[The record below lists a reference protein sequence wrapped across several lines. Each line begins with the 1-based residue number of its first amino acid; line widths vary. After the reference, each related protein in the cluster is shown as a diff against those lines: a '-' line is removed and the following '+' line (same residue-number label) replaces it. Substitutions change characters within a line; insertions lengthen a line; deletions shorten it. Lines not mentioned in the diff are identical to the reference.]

1 MNSTQVQ
8 AATLVAA
15 GLGCMLMSVAYA
27 QSATPAG
34 DAAAAPVASGGKS
47 GGADPSQGP
56 KALLSLQ
63 EVVVTAERR
72 STGLQSTPIA
82 ITALTGEQL
91 RTGNISD
98 VSDLQAVVPS
108 FQSNDQGGFHNYIN
122 IRGMGNSSI
131 LSTTIASGVPVFRD
145 GILLSES
152 TGLDEP
158 MFDIADVEVL
168 EGPQGTFVGANSTA
182 GAVEINSVNPRFD
195 GLSGY
200 VSGGVG
206 NYSATKWEGAVNLP
220 VSDTFA
226 VRIAFIDQQR
236 NSFFKDEGSALA
248 PGTGASTTDP
258 GNQIARAARV
268 SMLWKP
274 TDSFQALGKV
284 EYSYI
289 DSDGDPGM
297 PNPATYDTLFAAG
310 PGTARGANPGCA
322 VAAGVL
328 NCPGPGAV
336 THSAYYYPGETPY
349 QLDYYNTNTKYDE
362 LMTIYSLELR
372 ETLADGITLRS
383 LSGMVHFDITRISG
397 NSFGPLNGGTAY
409 TLEGPNDN
417 YYSQEFNI
425 ISPAGGR
432 VDWIVGA
439 FADYRRSP
447 LGLQNLT
454 VTPPYSA
461 GELPATDSVFASVS
475 TERML
480 AAFGQINWH
489 ITDTLQLQAG
499 VRENHD
505 NNFTTNGSNE
515 APAPGTIVPA
525 LDGTGVYSILY
536 PTGGTAPSGY
546 RVLTQTYANG
556 SYKDSVPTGKVGLSW
571 TPLPG
576 QNFYAFYARGYKA
589 GGNNQTSTDHPTFQP
604 EHVNDYEAGWKGRI
618 FDGHTLTQIG
628 GYYVDYQNMQY
639 SIFDADENNDT
650 TVGDVVENLAP
661 SKIYGI
667 EVAAQSRFGGLGVNL
682 GLDYNHSALGAI
694 TAVPD
699 YQLPANFNTPIGH
712 PQCLPGATYGGAVS
726 CFNYAPYLE
735 NVSGEENPFSPEI
748 TGSIGLDY
756 RFQVAGGVIDPGVTY
771 SHTDRQW
778 DSIFQDS
785 RYNLMPARNLW
796 NANVNWLMGNWVFKV
811 YGTNLTNETYIIAGG
826 NPIIYYGAPRQEGI
840 QVTYHF

>member
-1 MNSTQVQ
+1 MNSTQVP
-8 AATLVAA
+8 AGTLAAA

-27 QSATPAG
+27 QSAAPP
-34 DAAAAPVASGGKS
+34 AAAAVAAGASGVQ
-47 GGADPSQGP
+47 GGGPDPTQGP
-56 KALLSLQ
+56 KALLRLQ

-72 STGLQSTPIA
+72 STSLQSTPIA

-91 RTGNISD
+91 RTRNISD
-98 VSDLQAVVPS
+98 VSDLQSAVPG

-122 IRGMGNSSI
+122 IRGIGNSSI

-182 GAVEINSVNPRFD
+182 GAVEINSVNPKFD

-200 VSGGVG
+200 VSGAVG

-226 VRIAFIDQQR
+226 ARIAFIDQQR
-236 NSFFKDEGSALA
+236 NSFFKDVGSALG
-248 PGTGASTTDP
+248 PGTSAPTTDP
-258 GNQIARAARV
+258 GNQLARAARV

-289 DSDGDPGM
+289 NSDGDPGM
-297 PNPATYDTLFAAG
+297 PNPYVYNTLFAAG
-310 PGTARGANPGCA
+310 PETPKGTNPGCA
-322 VAAGVL
+322 VASSVL

-336 THSAYYYPGETPY
+336 AHSPYYYPGETPY
-349 QLDYYNTNTKYDE
+349 VLDYYNTNTKYNE
-362 LMTIYSLELR
+362 LMTIYGLELK
-372 ETLADGITLRS
+372 ETLPDGIVLRS
-383 LSGMVHFDITRISG
+383 LSGMVHMDINRITG

-409 TLEGPNDN
+409 TVEGPNDN

-425 ISPAGGR
+425 ISPSGGK
-432 VDWIVGA
+432 VNWIVGA

-447 LGLQNLT
+447 LGLQNIT
-454 VTPPYSA
+454 VTPPYAS
-461 GELPATDSVFASVS
+461 GQLPSTDSVFASIS

-480 AAFGQINWH
+480 AAFGQINWQM
-489 ITDTLQLQAG
+489 TDSLQFQLG

-505 NNFTTNGSNE
+505 SNFTRNGANA
-515 APAPGTIVPA
+515 APAPGTVVPG

-536 PTGGTAPSGY
+536 PVGGTVPSGY
-546 RVLTQTYANG
+546 RVLTQTHANG
-556 SYKDSVPTGKVGLSW
+556 SYQDSVPTGKAGLSW

-618 FDGHTLTQIG
+618 FGGHTLTQVG
-628 GYYVDYQNMQY
+628 GYYMDYQNMQY
-639 SIFDADENNDT
+639 SIFDANENNDT

-661 SKIYGI
+661 SRIYGI
-667 EVAAQSRFGGLGVNL
+667 EVAAQSRFGALGINV
-682 GLDYNHSALGAI
+682 GFDYNHSALGAI
-694 TAVPD
+694 VAVPD
-699 YQLPANFNTPIGH
+699 YRLPPNFNTPIGH
-712 PQCLPGATYGGAVS
+712 PQCFPGATYTAGVT
-726 CFNYAPYLE
+726 CFNYNPYLE
-735 NVSGEENPFSPEI
+735 SVQGEENPFAPEI
-748 TGSIGLDY
+748 TGNVALDY
-756 RFQVAGGVIDPGVTY
+756 RFHLAGGVLDPGVAY

-778 DSIFQDS
+778 GSIFQDS
-785 RYNLMPARNLW
+785 RYNLMPARNIW
-796 NANVNWLMGNWVFKV
+796 NANVNWLRGNWVFKV
-811 YGTNLTNETYIIAGG
+811 YGTNLTNETYVLAGG
-826 NPIIYYGAPRQEGI
+826 NPTIYYGAPRQEGI